1 MDAIGYTTPYVPSV
15 WIAAHGFNPR
25 RWPDSTAQTGT
36 HPPPRMGACPYT
48 ESCLAQAQSEPGF
61 RAIVVAPLCDQMR
74 RMADTL
80 EADGAPPVFQL
91 YVPVVT
97 NSPQAGA
104 YYRSELER
112 LSRFLVRL
120 GGRPPSLPDLRI
132 RLELQQQRRPL
143 LLSLRPPP
151 PDGIPLALVGGPVQ
165 FGHQLLDRLE
175 SLGARVVLDATET
188 GERSLYPALDPLLL
202 QSDPL
207 EALARGV
214 LEGIPDVTRR
224 SNAAWIIWL
233 STRIAEVGARGVIL
247 WRYPWCDVWQAEIR
261 HLQEQLAVPV
271 LDLHPGDTPSPT
283 AQVWT
288 RLEAFLETLT

>member
-1 MDAIGYTTPYVPSV
+1 
-15 WIAAHGFNPR
+15 
-25 RWPDSTAQTGT
+25 
-36 HPPPRMGACPYT
+36 
-48 ESCLAQAQSEPGF
+48 
-61 RAIVVAPLCDQMR
+61 
-74 RMADTL
+74 MADTL
-80 EADGAPPVFQL
+80 EADGATPVFQL

-120 GGRPPSLPDLRI
+120 GGRPPSLADLRI
-132 RLELQQQRRPL
+132 RLELQQQRRSL
-143 LLSLRPPP
+143 LLSLRSRLPARRFAVAIQQWEAGLDLDSALAIPPP
-151 PDGIPLALVGGPVQ
+151 NGIPLALVGGPVQ
-165 FGHQLLDRLE
+165 FGHPLLDRLE

-207 EALARGV
+207 EALARGI

-224 SNAAWIIWL
+224 SNAAWIFWL

-247 WRYPWCDVWQAEIR
+247 WHYPWCDVWQAELR

-288 RLEAFLETLT
+288 RLDAFLETLT